1 MQEILIFIKIDNF
14 QKLEDNILFL
24 INKVNLVCSMNKK
37 KMKIQISLSKI
48 KIAQILLRF
57 IMNTTRMIF
66 ELIIQTLSF

>member
-14 QKLEDNILFL
+14 QKLEGNILFL

-37 KMKIQISLSKI
+37 KMKIQISVLKI

-57 IMNTTRMIF
+57 IMNTTRTIF
-66 ELIIQTLSF
+66 ELIIQTLTF

>member
-66 ELIIQTLSF
+66 ELILHTLSF